1 MPRAEATL
9 DVQSKRYSALQH
21 QSPQHQITPK
31 APHPQSGLG
40 GPGLRGH
47 GLHLVQ
53 LGGIVRAVLLVQQ
66 DDSSFNVV
74 TASARDK
81 ERKRQGDF
89 FKHLYV
95 ELNENKYDL
104 VQMNFNHTEV
114 ICLAFLS

>member
-95 ELNENKYDL
+95 ELNENK
-104 VQMNFNHTEV
+104 
-114 ICLAFLS
+114 